1 MTPRPTDDELDA
13 LLARARR
20 ETSDDA
26 PAGLRELIR
35 FAMFEP
41 RQEPAATSFLALLTL
56 SFGVLILA
64 TVITPAL
71 AATVA
76 ILWWVPPILGVGWI
90 ALKNR

>member
-20 ETSDDA
+20 ETGHDA

-41 RQEPAATSFLALLTL
+41 RQEPATSFLALLTL

-76 ILWWVPPILGVGWI
+76 MLWWVPPMLGVGWI